1 MAKERNGHVD
11 RLHRY
16 LPFSPSHDQIYEEYQ
31 SSEDALNL
39 KTEALDYLE
48 GAINSGA
55 KLIILTGDAGHG
67 KTHLCRRLL
76 EKHFDY
82 SQEEA
87 REIINELCDGNALI
101 GVNTGKAPLRIYKD
115 FSEMTVGVAS
125 EQIEMETNSKSVTII
140 CANEGR
146 LRAVLEHGKELPS
159 TQNLLER
166 FKDSFVDGLSSSD
179 GKIHIINLNYQSVA
193 SDHQHS
199 LVKLA
204 IRSWVDGK
212 RWSICQQCDS
222 RHSCPILFNR
232 QQLSSSSSHQAAT
245 RLQRIETLF
254 ATVER
259 LGSVVTIREI
269 LMAIAYLLT
278 AGLNCTDVHQKLS
291 NRKRGWQ
298 SKYTFYNTLFTPPPG
313 LNADKLKK
321 IPVLAD
327 FSKLD
332 PGQRSIRQIDEKLLN
347 EQDIFEINLPD
358 LQFIY
363 RGSESSIDVDAA
375 NGIDEVV
382 GNPRNR
388 KERSSEATFVQDVVR
403 SLRRKYFFEDPN
415 ENVMQKLGFEY
426 GDEFLKVFEG
436 RMSATQ
442 MKALKNRIVAGLHTI
457 QGLQLGTRETTLQIV
472 DPSFANAGNHSAI
485 IARSIPTTTIKILP
499 MREAWDISPDHQ
511 RWQISSTVDWL
522 DRHIILR
529 VLGSENE
536 GSVDFPINLMV
547 FDCIVRAGS
556 GYIAEE
562 FYAHDL
568 RRIKTFL
575 GRLARNQISE
585 NGNISLFI
593 HGKLHSVSIDE
604 GVIQVGGGL

>member
-1 MAKERNGHVD
+1 MAKEINGHVN

-31 SSEDALNL
+31 STDDALNL

-48 GAINSGA
+48 GAISSGA

-76 EKHFDY
+76 EKHFGY
-82 SQEEA
+82 SQEDA
-87 REIINELCDGNALI
+87 RQKINELCDGSALI
-101 GVNTGKAPLRIYKD
+101 GENTGRIPLRIYKD

-125 EQIEMETNSKSVTII
+125 EQIEVEAGSDTVSII

-146 LRAVLEHGKELPS
+146 LRAVLEYGKELPGS
-159 TQNLLER
+159 QNLLER
-166 FKDSFVDGLSSSD
+166 FRDSFVDGLASSD
-179 GKIHIINLNYQSVA
+179 GQVHIVNLNYQSVA
-193 SDHQHS
+193 SDHQNS
-199 LVKLA
+199 LVNLA

-212 RWSICQQCDS
+212 RWSVCQHCDS
-222 RHSCPILFNR
+222 RDFCPILFNR
-232 QQLSSSSSHQAAT
+232 QQLSASSSNQAT
-245 RLQRIETLF
+245 IRLSRIDTLF

-278 AGLNCTDVHQKLS
+278 GGLSCENVHQKLS

-298 SKYTFYNTLFTPPPG
+298 SKYTFYNSMFAPPPE
-313 LNADKLKK
+313 LNSDKLKK

-332 PGQRSIRQIDEKLLN
+332 PGQRSIREIDEMLLN
-347 EQDIFEINLPD
+347 DQGIFDDHLPD
-358 LQFIY
+358 LQFVY
-363 RGSESSIDVDAA
+363 RGAGSSIDVDAA
-375 NGIDEVV
+375 NGIDEVI

-388 KERSSEATFVQDVVR
+388 KERINEAVFVQDVVR
-403 SLRRKYFFEDPN
+403 SLRRKFFFEDPS

-426 GDEFLKVFEG
+426 GDDFLKVFKG
-436 RMSATQ
+436 QMPATQ
-442 MKALKNRIVAGLHTI
+442 MRSLKNRIVAGLHTI
-457 QGLQLGTRETTLQIV
+457 QGLQLGARETMLQIV

-485 IARSIPTTTIKILP
+485 IARSIPTTSIKILP
-499 MREAWDISPDHQ
+499 MRDAWDIDPEKE

-522 DRHIILR
+522 DRHIVLR
-529 VLGSENE
+529 VLDKDKGPM
-536 GSVDFPINLMV
+536 DFPINLMV
-547 FDCIVRAGS
+547 FDCIARAGS

-575 GRLARNQISE
+575 GSLARHQVSE
-585 NGNISLFI
+585 DGNISLFI

-604 GVIQVGGGL
+604 GVIQVGGSL

>member
-1 MAKERNGHVD
+1 MAKEINGHVN

-31 SSEDALNL
+31 STDDALNL

-48 GAINSGA
+48 GAISSGA

-76 EKHFDY
+76 EKHFGY

-87 REIINELCDGNALI
+87 RQKINELCDGSALI
-101 GVNTGKAPLRIYKD
+101 GENTGRIPLRIYKD

-125 EQIEMETNSKSVTII
+125 EQIEVEAGSDAVTII

-146 LRAVLEHGKELPS
+146 LRAVLEYGKELPGS
-159 TQNLLER
+159 QNLLER
-166 FKDSFVDGLSSSD
+166 FRDSFVDGLASSD
-179 GKIHIINLNYQSVA
+179 GQVHIINLNYQSVA
-193 SDHQHS
+193 SDHQNS
-199 LVKLA
+199 LVNLA

-212 RWSICQQCDS
+212 RWSVCQHCDS
-222 RHSCPILFNR
+222 RDFCPILFNR
-232 QQLSSSSSHQAAT
+232 KQLSASSSDQAT
-245 RLQRIETLF
+245 IRLSRIDTLF

-269 LMAIAYLLT
+269 LMAIAYLIT
-278 AGLNCTDVHQKLS
+278 AGLGCENVHQKLS

-298 SKYTFYNTLFTPPPG
+298 SKYTFYNSMFDPPPE
-313 LNADKLKK
+313 LNSDKLKK

-332 PGQRSIRQIDEKLLN
+332 PGQRSIREIDEMLLN
-347 EQDIFEINLPD
+347 DQGIFDEHLPD
-358 LQFIY
+358 LQFVY
-363 RGSESSIDVDAA
+363 RGADSSIDVDAA
-375 NGIDEVV
+375 NGIDEVI

-388 KERSSEATFVQDVVR
+388 KERVNEAAFVQDVVR
-403 SLRRKYFFEDPN
+403 SLRRKFFFEDPS

-426 GDEFLKVFEG
+426 GDDFLNVFKG
-436 RMSATQ
+436 QMPATQ
-442 MKALKNRIVAGLHTI
+442 MRSLKNRIVAGLHTI
-457 QGLQLGTRETTLQIV
+457 QGLQLGERETMLQIV

-485 IARSIPTTTIKILP
+485 IARSIPTTSIKILP
-499 MREAWDISPDHQ
+499 MRDAWDIDPEKE

-522 DRHIILR
+522 DRHIVLR
-529 VLGSENE
+529 VLDKDKSPM
-536 GSVDFPINLMV
+536 DFPINLMV
-547 FDCIVRAGS
+547 FDCIARAGS

-575 GRLARNQISE
+575 GSLARHQVSE
-585 NGNISLFI
+585 DGNISLFI

-604 GVIQVGGGL
+604 GVIQVGGSL

>member
-1 MAKERNGHVD
+1 MAKEINAHVD

-31 SSEDALNL
+31 STDDALNL

-48 GAINSGA
+48 GAISSGA
-55 KLIILTGDAGHG
+55 KLMILTGDAGHG

-76 EKHFDY
+76 EKHFGY

-87 REIINELCDGNALI
+87 RQKINELCDGSARI
-101 GVNTGKAPLRIYKD
+101 GENTGRIPLRIYKD

-125 EQIEMETNSKSVTII
+125 EQIELEANSDTVTII

-146 LRAVLEHGKELPS
+146 LRAVLEYGKGLPGS
-159 TQNLLER
+159 QNLLER

-179 GKIHIINLNYQSVA
+179 GKVHIVNLNYQSVA
-193 SDHQHS
+193 SDHQNS
-199 LVKLA
+199 LVNLA

-212 RWSICQQCDS
+212 RWSICQHCDS
-222 RHSCPILFNR
+222 RYYCPILFNR
-232 QQLSSSSSHQAAT
+232 QQLSASSSDQATT
-245 RLQRIETLF
+245 RLSRIDTLF
-254 ATVER
+254 ATIER

-278 AGLNCTDVHQKLS
+278 AGLSCNDVHQKLS

-298 SKYTFYNTLFTPPPG
+298 SKYTFYNSMFAPPPG
-313 LNADKLKK
+313 LNSDKLKK

-332 PGQRSIRQIDEKLLN
+332 PGQRSIREIDEMLLN
-347 EQDIFEINLPD
+347 DQGIFDEHLPD
-358 LQFIY
+358 LQFVY
-363 RGSESSIDVDAA
+363 RGSDSPIDVDAA
-375 NGIDEVV
+375 NGIDEVI

-388 KERSSEATFVQDVVR
+388 KERVNEAVFVQDVVR
-403 SLRRKYFFEDPN
+403 SLRRKFFFEDPR

-426 GDEFLKVFEG
+426 GDEFLKVFKG
-436 RMSATQ
+436 QMPATQ
-442 MKALKNRIVAGLHTI
+442 MRSLKNRIVAGLHTI
-457 QGLQLGTRETTLQIV
+457 QGLQLGTRETMLQIV

-485 IARSIPTTTIKILP
+485 IARSIPTTSIKILP
-499 MREAWDISPDHQ
+499 MREAWDIDPEKE

-522 DRHIILR
+522 DRHIVLR
-529 VLGSENE
+529 VLDKNKSAM
-536 GSVDFPINLMV
+536 DFPINLMV
-547 FDCIVRAGS
+547 FDCIARAGS

-575 GRLARNQISE
+575 GSLARHQVSE
-585 NGNISLFI
+585 DGNISLFI